1 MIDKTISQFEQDFR
15 DYLEAS
21 IAYAEVQE
29 PYQALS
35 SEDEITWL
43 KNYITKTLQAE
54 RQKREEVVELLAE
67 LIPQQQECAS
77 GCGCSHHESYHPG
90 GSCVWQPKEYYH
102 ADELEMLFKALTQP
116 NNPN

>member
-1 MIDKTISQFEQDFR
+1 MTTTDKSVEEIVEEVASVCDEVEFLHGVPVKLPSQTKALLR
-15 DYLEAS
+15 GKVREA
-21 IAYAEVQE
+21 I
-29 PYQALS
+29 
-35 SEDEITWL
+35 
-43 KNYITKTLQAE
+43 KAE
-54 RQKREEVVELLAE
+54 RQKREEVVEILAE